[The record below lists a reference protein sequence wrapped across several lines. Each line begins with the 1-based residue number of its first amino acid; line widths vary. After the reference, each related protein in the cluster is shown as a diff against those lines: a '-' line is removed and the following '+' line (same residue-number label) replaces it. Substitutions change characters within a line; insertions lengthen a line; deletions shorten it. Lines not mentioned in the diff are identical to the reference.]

1 MALGIYE
8 EEDIRALAEE
18 IRHRKGYGSPMTVK
32 EMKDEIQNVK
42 EVGFSNGYS
51 EGQTYGESIG
61 REQGLEEGK
70 AIGYT
75 EGKTDGIAE
84 GIEQGKKSQYDEFWD
99 GFQNYGNRAGYD
111 YAFAYTAWESV
122 KPKYKI
128 IPTTSSGIS
137 CIFMG
142 ASKIKKI
149 EAKHFD
155 FSQVPRGLYVN
166 TGLNYSFSSCS
177 ALEEIEDI
185 GLPSSFAL
193 TYTFAWDGALHT
205 IARVRIDEDTRITNT
220 FDALYQLKNLTIEGT
235 IGQNGFNVQ
244 WSTKL
249 SKASWVSIINALS
262 ATTSGLSITGSL
274 TSVNTAFETS
284 AGAKDGSTSA
294 EWLNLIATKSN
305 WTVNLV

>member
-1 MALGIYE
+1 MPIDIYE
-8 EEDIRALAEE
+8 KDDIDALADE
-18 IRHRKGYGSPMTVK
+18 IRNCKGGGSPMTVK
-32 EMKDEIQNVK
+32 EMTEEIRNVK
-42 EVGFSNGYS
+42 EVGFSDGYS
-51 EGQTYGESIG
+51 EGQTYGENIG

-99 GFQNYGNRAGYD
+99 GFQNYGNRAEYA
-111 YAFAYTAWESV
+111 YAFSYTAWESV

-128 IPTTSSGIS
+128 IPTTAMGIS
-137 CIFMG
+137 CIFMS

-166 TGLNYSFSSCS
+166 TGLNYSFASCI

-193 TYTFAWDGALHT
+193 TYTFAWCGALHT
-205 IARVRIDEDTRITNT
+205 IARVRIDEDTRITNA
-220 FDALYQLKNLTIEGT
+220 FDSLRQLKNLTIEDT

-249 SKASWVSIINALS
+249 SKASITSIINALS
-262 ATTSGLSITGSL
+262 TTTSGLTVTLSKTA
-274 TSVNTAFETS
+274 VNNAFN
-284 AGAKDGSTSA
+284 GGSTGD
-294 EWLNLIATKSN
+294 EWLNLVATKNN
-305 WTVNLV
+305 WTISLV